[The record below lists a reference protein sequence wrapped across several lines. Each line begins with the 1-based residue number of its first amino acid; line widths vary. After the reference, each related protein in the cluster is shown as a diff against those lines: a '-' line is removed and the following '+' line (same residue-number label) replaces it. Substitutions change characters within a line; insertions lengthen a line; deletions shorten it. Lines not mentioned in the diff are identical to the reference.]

1 MFLRKLYIR
10 LMTFITMLTLSHRMQ
25 YKEAVWRSAKVPP
38 QLDGF
43 VIAFITDTHD
53 ISAKALQRVRSRVNH
68 RKANVLLLGGDFA
81 SDNPETT
88 LAILGQTQVPDGIFG
103 VEGNHD
109 DYARLFKAMR
119 ANGITPLNNSGSSL
133 GAGLFIAG
141 VEDLWNRQPDIPRAL
156 QTAAPGDLKIL
167 LCHNPDV
174 AMLHDT
180 ANVDV
185 MLCGHNHGGQ
195 VTLFGLWA
203 PALWPF
209 RNITRY
215 GHKFKSGWVKAP
227 HNTDVFIST
236 GTGSSMYK
244 PRICARPQVIFL
256 TLRQSAA

>member
-10 LMTFITMLTLSHRMQ
+10 LTAFITMLTMGHRMQ
-25 YKEAVWRSAKVPP
+25 YKETHWRSPKVSP

-53 ISAKALQRVRSRVNH
+53 ISAKALQRVRTRVNN

-81 SDNPETT
+81 SNDPETT
-88 LAILGQTQVPDGIFG
+88 LAILGQTQVSDGIWG

-109 DYARLFKAMR
+109 DCERLFNAMR
-119 ANGITPLNNSGSSL
+119 ANGITPLSNSGNKL
-133 GAGLFIAG
+133 RAGLFIAG
-141 VEDLWNRQPDIPRAL
+141 VEDLWNRQPDVPQAL
-156 QTAAPGDLKIL
+156 QKAAPDDLKIL

-180 ANVDV
+180 ANVDI

-195 VTLFGLWA
+195 VTLLGLWA

-227 HNTDVFIST
+227 HDTDVFIST

-256 TLRQSAA
+256 TLRHTPA